1 MNANIVTILDT
12 LERAQAMPNTP
23 VPIKE
28 DTLVGFCTET
38 LIGFNINA
46 STNEGDYYDRRPTVE
61 QVKAGF
67 EMTMTVNGKFFEIK
81 KNKVGT
87 PCLYYRA

>member
-1 MNANIVTILDT
+1 MNANITTILDT
-12 LERAQAMPNTP
+12 LEKAQAMPNTP

-28 DTLVGFCTET
+28 ETLVGFCTEP

-81 KNKVGT
+81 KNRVGT